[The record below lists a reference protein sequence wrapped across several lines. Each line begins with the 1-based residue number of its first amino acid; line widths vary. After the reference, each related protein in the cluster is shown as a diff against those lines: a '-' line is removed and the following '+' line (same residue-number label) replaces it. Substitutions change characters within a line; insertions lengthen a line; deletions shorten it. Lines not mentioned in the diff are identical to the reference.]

1 MHHFEREGC
10 AVSTLPPEISA
21 KPLTASVNR
30 FSARKDACLRG
41 IERFFLFAGGFIFD
55 HAIWFICASILIVI
69 VCSLSFFFIHF
80 ETRADLLYALPSSQ
94 ARSDLA
100 KLATLFG
107 TPPRVNM
114 VFVVSAFNHSIL
126 TPTVLRK
133 VRHLDDYIKHNLIST
148 PSERSKSPQSFGY
161 EDVCHRMFLPDVNFS
176 AVAPTDSESSR
187 SAAIPDCYSMGPLDL
202 YRNERLYGT
211 PLATRSWPY
220 IPNVAANKIIKADL
234 TLTDPSI
241 VTLPSGTTRLFNA
254 TGFLFLYHTASDTPE
269 KLSRSLEWEKALINF
284 INHRVKP
291 FAYKAKYTKVD
302 SNLDLDAI
310 SGKYAGFNDSDWYDY
325 QVFVNAQR
333 SWQDELGRSTSFDKR
348 LMRDYC
354 LAYLII
360 ATYMIVANRTNNL
373 VRSKAFCGFIG
384 SLSALFGFAFGG
396 GICYWLGLRHT
407 PTMHASPFLV
417 LGIGLD
423 NTFVVLN
430 FYTLA
435 HPYTKNPR
443 QRCRMALCEAGLSI
457 TNTTFTSIISFLVGA
472 AGPYLAVRNFCL
484 ITAMGLFGGYLMNII
499 FAFPFLCLEAIAES
513 EGRISFLPW
522 PVWIYDVLPKFLIPP
537 EARMWVQSQEIASA
551 EARGDPFNTR
561 AATLLSEVTT
571 TSAQQA
577 PSSLTLPTQYK
588 SHGTPSTSPHTQSVG
603 MTQHQLTAWGPN
615 TMPATINRHS
625 AAVNS
630 TNRLWRS
637 QNARHTIDLAG
648 DVRADTESD
657 VFEDSLPSDNQ
668 GRHGL
673 LEHQVTAE
681 SAETAVSVESTDF
694 SALKGY
700 IKENLFTK
708 ERTIQELASIQW
720 VFAKKN
726 TEFNNVLRRRQLG
739 KAKEPKQDVADD
751 ALFPIDS
758 TSRALH
764 DFEEEPPAA
773 VSTAAPSLLEGD
785 PALMTTP
792 TLEKYSDLTKTCCQ
806 AIDEPDGNVGRSSR
820 KLFLRYLGPV
830 ITKWWAQA
838 IIMTVMISYI
848 GVSIYGAVAYLT
860 AGLNLENLTPPDSYL
875 REAFYLSR
883 DKFPIFP
890 YETNVLFTAPKLL
903 DVVEDNLAERKAILH
918 SFTSNRYGTRNPN
931 AVAALTHSDDD
942 TAHVGIGG
950 DVPAHEAE
958 RYWNSLGEIA
968 WWKPETYEALQR
980 VDAQLRNLMNTQDVL
995 NGMLLFYNE
1004 NANKIFNEEY
1014 TEDQRRV
1021 IFYKELYRWL
1031 RSGVVGQHVR
1041 NQFRFADPDPED
1053 PAGLPRLLGFRLVCF
1068 NFNFL
1073 NSFEQSQYMVNVRAE
1088 CKAATTNWER
1098 VLLDESEMAMEG
1110 LGVTDGIPH
1119 LDKKKA
1125 PTPVYRPAPI
1135 ATSNTDSGF
1144 TVTPF
1149 METFIYFESD
1159 VSILRSTIINMAT
1172 AFVAIVVVSSMLMRG
1187 GGTAVLVTLMIC
1199 FVDLG
1204 IFGFMGFWSIHL
1216 NILSMILLVLSI
1228 GFSVDYTVHVVHTFT
1243 HCPGRTR
1250 RDKTVETLI
1259 LMCNPVTHG
1268 ALSTMLGICPIG
1280 FRNEFIME
1288 TFFKMTILVV
1298 SFGFINGVVFLPVI
1312 LAIKGPRI
1320 AKTENRGI
1328 KLRKYINSVIQ
1339 PLAALALKPPRITPT
1354 DTGEANSAL
1363 SSTEEPRQNL
1373 PSSEVAMAL
1382 GAKLQK

>member
-1 MHHFEREGC
+1 MRRFEREGC
-10 AVSTLPPEISA
+10 VVSTHPPSPA
-21 KPLTASVNR
+21 KTRAPGVNR

-41 IERFFLFAGGFIFD
+41 IEEFFLFAGGFIFD
-55 HAIWFICASILIVI
+55 HALWFICASILIVF
-69 VCSLSFFFIHF
+69 VCSLSFLFIHF

-107 TPPRVNM
+107 SPPRVNM

-133 VRHLDDYIKHNLIST
+133 VRHLDDYIKHNLVST
-148 PSERSKSPQSFGY
+148 PSSRSRDPAAFSY
-161 EDVCHRMFLPDVNFS
+161 DDVCHRMVLPDVNFS
-176 AVAPTDSESSR
+176 AVAPSPLESAET
-187 SAAIPDCYSMGPLDL
+187 AAIPDCYSMGPLDL
-202 YRNERLYGT
+202 YRNEKQYGT

-234 TLTDPSI
+234 TLTDPNI
-241 VTLPSGTTRLFNA
+241 VKLPSGTTRLYNA

-269 KLSRSLEWEKALINF
+269 KLRKSLEWEKALVDF
-284 INHRVKP
+284 VNHRIKP
-291 FAYKAKYTKVD
+291 YAYRAKYTKID
-302 SNLDLDAI
+302 KTLNLDAI
-310 SGKYAGFNDSDWYDY
+310 DRKYDEFHDSDWYDY

-354 LAYLII
+354 IAYLII
-360 ATYMIVANRTNNL
+360 ATYMILANRTNNL

-435 HPYTKNPR
+435 HPYTKTPR

-499 FAFPFLCLEAIAES
+499 FAFPFLCLEAVAES

-522 PVWIYDVLPKFLIPP
+522 PVWVYKLLPNFLMP
-537 EARMWVQSQEIASA
+537 A
-551 EARGDPFNTR
+551 EARTWIRKQEQAAEEKAAPPPVTSVRMGDPFNPRTMHSSDP
-561 AATLLSEVTT
+561 ATSTG
-571 TSAQQA
+571 QQA
-577 PSSLTLPTQYK
+577 AMSVTVPTATK
-588 SHGTPSTSPHTQSVG
+588 SQATPSTSPRTHSLALTQPPAG
-603 MTQHQLTAWGPN
+603 WGPTTVPLAN
-615 TMPATINRHS
+615 HQQQSTAGATGRS
-625 AAVNS
+625 
-630 TNRLWRS
+630 RLWHTH
-637 QNARHTIDLAG
+637 QERHTIDLAG
-648 DVRADTESD
+648 DVAGDDSADSD
-657 VFEDSLPSDNQ
+657 VFEDPPSQ
-668 GRHGL
+668 AL

-681 SAETAVSVESTDF
+681 SAETVVSLTSPDSTH
-694 SALKGY
+694 ALKGF
-700 IKENLFTK
+700 IRERFFTG

-720 VFAKKN
+720 AFAKKN
-726 TEFNNVLRRRQLG
+726 TEFANTLRQRRLG
-739 KAKEPKQDVADD
+739 VSHADD
-751 ALFPIDS
+751 AS
-758 TSRALH
+758 ALSH
-764 DFEEEPPAA
+764 DFESGASSM
-773 VSTAAPSLLEGD
+773 STETPSLLEGD
-785 PALMTTP
+785 VKSMSTS
-792 TLEKYSDLTKTCCQ
+792 TLEKYSQLTRVCCE
-806 AIDEPDGNVGRSSR
+806 AIEEPDGNVGQASR
-820 KLFLRYLGPV
+820 KVFLNYLGPA
-830 ITKWWAQA
+830 ITRRWMQA
-838 IIMTVMISYI
+838 LVMTVMLTYI
-848 GVSIYGAVAYLT
+848 GVSIFGALMYLT

-890 YETNVLFTAPKLL
+890 YETNVVFTAPKRLPM
-903 DVVEDNLAERKAILH
+903 DSENVDERKDILKA
-918 SFTSNRYGTRNPN
+918 FNSNKYGTRNPN

-942 TAHVGIGG
+942 SAHVGIGG
-950 DVPAHEAE
+950 DVPAHESA
-958 RYWNSLGEIA
+958 RYWGALGEIP
-968 WWKPETYEALQR
+968 WWDPDTYDALQA
-980 VDAQLRNLMNTQDVL
+980 VDTQLRQMMNTQDVL
-995 NGMLLFYNE
+995 NGMMLFFNE
-1004 NANKIFNEEY
+1004 NANKIFIPDSTSEE
-1014 TEDQRRV
+1014 RRT

-1053 PAGLPRLLGFRLVCF
+1053 PSGMPRLLGYRMVCF

-1073 NSFEQSQYMVNVRAE
+1073 NSFEQSQYMVNVRNE
-1088 CKAATTNWER
+1088 CKDLTMDWES
-1098 VLLDESEMAMEG
+1098 VILDESEMELEG
-1110 LGVTDGIPH
+1110 LGITDGIPH
-1119 LDKKKA
+1119 LDKKA
-1125 PTPVYRPAPI
+1125 PMPVYRQHAMDTPEHGN
-1135 ATSNTDSGF
+1135 SWF

-1172 AFVAIVVVSSMLMRG
+1172 AFVAIVLVSSMLMRG
-1187 GGTAVLVTLMIC
+1187 FGTAVLVTLMIC

-1243 HCPGRTR
+1243 HCPGRLR
-1250 RDKTVETLI
+1250 KDKTVETLI

-1320 AKTENRGI
+1320 PKTEQRGVN
-1328 KLRKYINSVIQ
+1328 LRKYLNSVIQ
-1339 PLAALALKPPRITPT
+1339 PLANQVVNPSRITPT
-1354 DTGEANSAL
+1354 NTGDGH
-1363 SSTEEPRQNL
+1363 
-1373 PSSEVAMAL
+1373 SSEELAVRIPSPKIMVP
-1382 GAKLQK
+1382 QSITS